1 MLPSTVFEYLIG
13 NGAEVVGT
21 TKRMAKCWPFTFQ
34 QKLKDNDPRTL
45 VDVRGAP
52 TLYLKHCMVGVKPVF
67 ASAFRNGTDQVATAV
82 SSIHTRQEWEG
93 IALKPSE
100 KAMYD
105 VDKEVLST
113 KFFRKV
119 EGILPNVV
127 RDSDDIAEEEEM
139 IDELLS
145 ENIEP
150 FTIRQGKSFKRQ
162 QLQKNRKKSNKI
174 LHLVF
179 CRDSGLALP
188 S

>member
-1 MLPSTVFEYLIG
+1 
-13 NGAEVVGT
+13 
-21 TKRMAKCWPFTFQ
+21 
-34 QKLKDNDPRTL
+34 
-45 VDVRGAP
+45 
-52 TLYLKHCMVGVKPVF
+52 MVGVKPVF
-67 ASAFRNGTDQVATAV
+67 QSAFRNGTDQVATAV

-105 VDKEVLST
+105 VDKKVLST

-150 FTIRQGKSFKRQ
+150 FTIRQGK
-162 QLQKNRKKSNKI
+162 
-174 LHLVF
+174 
-179 CRDSGLALP
+179 
-188 S
+188 